1 MQDLIAEG
9 DDMIS
14 EAEDAATRDAV
25 IICRCRRELEA
36 AKKKS
41 GARGGKKQ
49 VGTRS

>member
-25 IICRCRRELEA
+25 MICRCRKELEA
-36 AKKKS
+36 AKNEERGSGRKKTS
-41 GARGGKKQ
+41 RD
-49 VGTRS
+49 